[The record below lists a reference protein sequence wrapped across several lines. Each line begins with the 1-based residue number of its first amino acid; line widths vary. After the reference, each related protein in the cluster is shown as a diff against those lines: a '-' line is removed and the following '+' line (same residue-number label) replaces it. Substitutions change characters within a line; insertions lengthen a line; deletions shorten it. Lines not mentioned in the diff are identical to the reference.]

1 MARPLQQMAIVH
13 LSTTEV
19 LRSSWEGGGSRA
31 HE

>member
-1 MARPLQQMAIVH
+1 MPRHLQRMAIH